1 MPPARERFL
10 ARNRSQDD
18 RLPDCCTIAGPHVAN
33 EERPVGGLRRT
44 PDSIAQEYRCPNKR
58 IVGVNARKAAI
69 RARRQMFID
78 GQAKE
83 VELYGKALLVVS
95 IPIDS

>member
-1 MPPARERFL
+1 M
-10 ARNRSQDD
+10 
-18 RLPDCCTIAGPHVAN
+18 AN
-33 EERPVGGLRRT
+33 GERPVGGLRRT
-44 PDSIAQEYRCPNKR
+44 PDSIAQEHRRLNR
-58 IVGVNARKAAI
+58 RAVGANDRKAAI